1 MDGPRFVSYVRVS
14 TKGQEV
20 SGLGLE
26 AQQAAIRRHLEAA
39 GGVLLA
45 EYREAES
52 GTRADRPALQQ
63 ALDHC
68 RQTGATLL
76 IAKLDRL
83 ARNVHFISGL
93 MESKVRFVAC
103 DMPTVEP
110 FMLHVQAAFG
120 EEEARR
126 ISRRTRE
133 ALAAR
138 LARGLPLGEKTH
150 RESWTPRKAI
160 ARWRNAQKGTQMNR
174 EMQQTFDR
182 AIVRRAV
189 ELREARHSLRE
200 IAEKLN
206 SEGFRT
212 IERNPWNK
220 SNLRKVLV
228 RNGVSTSD
236 NPKAERDR
244 EKAQPVDSL
253 LKELREHGLKLSSI
267 ADYLNEQ
274 GVTTPTGKA
283 WSKGTVRLHLKG
295 IGVSTSDRSAHAY
308 RTFML
313 NHEERQRIMA
323 NYLKLSGR
331 TSA

>member
-1 MDGPRFVSYVRVS
+1 MDGTRFVSYVRVS

-26 AQQAAIRRHLEAA
+26 AQQAAIRRHLKAT

-52 GTRADRPALQQ
+52 GTRADRPALKQ

-68 RQTGATLL
+68 RQSGATLL

-83 ARNVHFISGL
+83 ARNVHRISGL
-93 MESKVRFVAC
+93 LESGVEFVAC
-103 DMPTVEP
+103 DMPGATRLTIHI
-110 FMLHVQAAFG
+110 FAAVG
-120 EEEARR
+120 EEFIRNLR
-126 ISRRTRE
+126 DNTIR

-138 LARGLPLGEKTH
+138 KARGLPLGELTH
-150 RESWTPRKAI
+150 REAWTPRKAI
-160 ARWRNAQKGTQMNR
+160 ARWKNAQKGTQMNR

-182 AIVRRAV
+182 PIVRRAV
-189 ELREARHSLRE
+189 ELRESGHSLRE
-200 IAEKLN
+200 TANVLN

-236 NPKAERDR
+236 NPKAERHR
-244 EKAQPVDSL
+244 EKSHAVDSL

-274 GVTTPTGKA
+274 GVTTPNGNA
-283 WSKGTVRLHLKG
+283 WSKQTVWLHLKG
-295 IGVSTSDRSAHAY
+295 IGVSTSDRSEYAY
-308 RTFML
+308 RTLML
-313 NHEERQRIMA
+313 NHEERERIMA